1 MRIPKKKE
9 LLPYFEIKMLLYGI
23 N

>member
-1 MRIPKKKE
+1 MRIPKKRK